1 MDGQMNGCIGV
12 WMEGG
17 RDGWMDGC
25 GWMDVDGWMRGWM
38 NGWTNEWMYRCLDG
52 RMKSIDRYIKNNNN
66 KNDNQ

>member
-1 MDGQMNGCIGV
+1 
-12 WMEGG
+12 
-17 RDGWMDGC
+17 MDGC